1 MSFVYK
7 LLISNITAN
16 LELRLFDAIKVLS
29 EHGGFTDIDKVK
41 FDGDGRLGLISSE
54 LYVKKKKEDKEIF
67 DLFFENFH
75 IHISF
80 CEHEKIFSIRLKKSD
95 EVWRFKDDEGNV
107 DFSHPINQ
115 TYEIYIWYEVP
126 VLDVTKSVRSIYKN
140 GTWDKYFYITI
151 KKFLRG
157 INSITD
163 NSQFNEAYK

>member
-1 MSFVYK
+1 MSFFYK

-29 EHGGFTDIDKVK
+29 EYGGFTDIDKVK

-95 EVWRFKDDEGNV
+95 
-107 DFSHPINQ
+107 
-115 TYEIYIWYEVP
+115 
-126 VLDVTKSVRSIYKN
+126 
-140 GTWDKYFYITI
+140 
-151 KKFLRG
+151 
-157 INSITD
+157 
-163 NSQFNEAYK
+163 